1 MYGMTDLLH
10 GRREIRGGVRKK
22 DDGGGAINLGM
33 ATGAG
38 PMYGVHSRVG
48 RSISS
53 GTLPGSARDREVPP
67 VGYNYTTNGHKSIYG
82 LLT

>member
-1 MYGMTDLLH
+1 MTTLLN
-10 GRREIRGGVRKK
+10 GQREIRGGVHKK

-38 PMYGVHSRVG
+38 PLYRFHSRVG

-67 VGYNYTTNGHKSIYG
+67 VGYNYTTTGHKSI
-82 LLT
+82 